1 MIPRQQQHYSKFA
14 IFCHCQPVWP
24 DWANFEISW
33 QQIYNQSSQNVRWL
47 FWASVKTIAFKV
59 KLVRLHFRQLLQKL
73 GLLFIS
79 TSCHTVWDTSNFGYK
94 LKFINECKYVKFT
107 QAMQRPSFIA
117 LVHGDPLTHCP
128 LRHLRVLALQVVP
141 LALVHPHL
149 EAVLVA
155 HVVCD
160 RFRFSSAQFH
170 GQDPWP
176 RLETSVRLQGSL
188 MLVNFLLAIKNK
200 KE

>member
-1 MIPRQQQHYSKFA
+1 MGGL
-14 IFCHCQPVWP
+14 
-24 DWANFEISW
+24 
-33 QQIYNQSSQNVRWL
+33 WL
-47 FWASVKTIAFKV
+47 LFR
-59 KLVRLHFRQLLQKL
+59 RLHQDLL
-73 GLLFIS
+73 
-79 TSCHTVWDTSNFGYK
+79 
-94 LKFINECKYVKFT
+94 
-107 QAMQRPSFIA
+107 A
-117 LVHGDPLTHCP
+117 HGG
-128 LRHLRVLALQVVP
+128 LRHLGEVALQVVP

-176 RLETSVRLQGSL
+176 RLETSGRLQGSL